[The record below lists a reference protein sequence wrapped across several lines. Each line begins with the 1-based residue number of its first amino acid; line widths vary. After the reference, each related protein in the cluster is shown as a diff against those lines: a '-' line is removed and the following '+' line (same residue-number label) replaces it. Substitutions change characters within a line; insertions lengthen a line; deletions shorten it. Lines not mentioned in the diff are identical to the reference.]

1 MDATPTGRTADCAT
15 TGTPTDDVT
24 TGTPTDDAT
33 TGTQADPVP
42 CRIVVCRDCC
52 CGSPKVTGVDH
63 AAQIERLRT
72 AAPVRVS
79 DCLDVCDHA
88 NVVVV
93 QPSAEHRAAGARPVW
108 LGLVNDPDATE
119 DITAWVRAGGPGA
132 APLPDILDLYS
143 IAPPGRRRVP

>member
-1 MDATPTGRTADCAT
+1 M
-15 TGTPTDDVT
+15 
-24 TGTPTDDAT
+24 
-33 TGTQADPVP
+33 
-42 CRIVVCRDCC
+42 
-52 CGSPKVTGVDH
+52 TGVDH

-119 DITAWVRAGGPGA
+119 DIAAWVRAGGPGA

>member
-1 MDATPTGRTADCAT
+1 MPATPTGRT
-15 TGTPTDDVT
+15 P
-24 TGTPTDDAT
+24 DDARPAT
-33 TGTQADPVP
+33 APGRPVP

-63 AAQIERLRT
+63 AAQTERLRA

-79 DCLDVCDHA
+79 DCLDVCEQA

-93 QPSAEHRAAGARPVW
+93 QPSARGRAAGARSVW

-119 DITAWVRAGGPGA
+119 DIAAWVRAGGPGV
-132 APLPDILDLYS
+132 APRPDILDLYA
-143 IAPPGRRRVP
+143 ITPPHRRTAS